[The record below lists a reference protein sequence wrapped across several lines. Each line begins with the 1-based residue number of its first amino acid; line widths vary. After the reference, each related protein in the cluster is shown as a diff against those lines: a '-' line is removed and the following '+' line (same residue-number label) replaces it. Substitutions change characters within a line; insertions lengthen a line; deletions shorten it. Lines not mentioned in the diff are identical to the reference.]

1 MYNTSFIKKILL
13 AATVVLL
20 YSCDKDFNAIGENLI
35 GDDHFGLESE
45 KYDVVA
51 FNQEVTSVQSNILA
65 TTALGIYNNPVFGET
80 TANYVTQVALATYA
94 PTIGET
100 PVIESAV
107 LSVPYFSHITAN
119 NTDGSHTYALDSI
132 YGPPDG
138 KLKLSVYE
146 SGYQMRSSYINN
158 GSELPQFY
166 YTAQNSVFQGAI
178 GSNPRLN
185 NDTSKPAQ
193 NDQFFFSSEEYKLV
207 TKDDAGKETT
217 TYTAPEMRLNLDKDI
232 FQEKILDAPSKLAA
246 ADVFQEYFRGLYF
259 KVEKADGSAT
269 SNMALM
275 DFSKG
280 KITITYK
287 AKTAITT
294 DDPNTTEEKTLVINF
309 VNPTSSGGTANL
321 LQDAK
326 ESAYADAI
334 SSSNVNKK
342 EGDQRLYIKG
352 GQGSA
357 AVIKLFNQTDLI
369 SYDSS
374 GSIVNGPN
382 GVPDQ
387 LDEIRNN
394 VATKNWKVNEANLV
408 FTIDADKMAK
418 VKVEDEPRRIYLYDL
433 TNNVPLV
440 DYFSDQTSSLVTGD
454 TKGAKYI
461 FGGLIN
467 RGDDKRGKTYKFRIT
482 NYYRN
487 LIKDKTAKN
496 VDLGLVVTESI
507 GISTFNF
514 LENRI
519 VLYPPKTNEY
529 FSQVPKASVMNP
541 LGTILYGT
549 NIPFSD
555 TQNSDYSKRL
565 RLEVYYTKP
574 N

>member
-80 TANYVTQVALATYA
+80 TGNYVTQVALATYA
-94 PTIGET
+94 PTIGED
-100 PVIESAV
+100 PVIEKAV

-119 NTDGSHTYALDSI
+119 NTDGSHTYELDSI
-132 YGPPDG
+132 YGPSNG

-146 SGYQMRSSYINN
+146 SVYQMRSSYISN
-158 GSELPQFY
+158 GSELPQYY
-166 YTAQNSVFQGAI
+166 YTAQNSLFDGAKV
-178 GSNPRLN
+178 GLPLN
-185 NDTSKPAQ
+185 DDKTKPAQ

-217 TYTAPEMRLNLDKDI
+217 TYTAPEMRLNLNSAF
-232 FQEKILDAPSKLAA
+232 FQDRILKAPASKLAA

-259 KVEKADGSAT
+259 KVEKADGSPT
-269 SNMALM
+269 TNMALM

-309 VNPTSSGGTANL
+309 VTPTSSGGTANL

-326 ESAYADAI
+326 ATAYADAI
-334 SSSNVNKK
+334 NSSNVNKTD
-342 EGDQRLYIKG
+342 GDERLYIKG

-357 AVIKLFNQTDLI
+357 AVIKLNDFA
-369 SYDSS
+369 SK
-374 GSIVNGPN
+374 
-382 GVPDQ
+382 
-387 LDEIRNN
+387 LDDIR
-394 VATKNWKVNEANLV
+394 AKNWKVNEANLV
-408 FTIDADKMAK
+408 FNIDSDKMTGA
-418 VKVEDEPRRIYLYDL
+418 DEPRRVYLYDL
-433 TNNVPLV
+433 TNNVPVV
-440 DYFSDQTSSLVTGD
+440 DYFSDQTSSLTTGD

-467 RGDDKRGKTYKFRIT
+467 LGDNKRGKSYKIRIT
-482 NYYRN
+482 NHIRN

-496 VDLGLVVTESI
+496 VTLGLVVTESI

-519 VLYPPKTNEY
+519 VLQPNEY

-541 LGTILYGT
+541 LGTILYGSKSSV
-549 NIPFSD
+549 PD
-555 TQNSDYSKRL
+555 DKRL

>member
-80 TANYVTQVALATYA
+80 TGNYVTQVALATYA
-94 PTIGET
+94 PTIGED
-100 PVIESAV
+100 PVIEKAV

-119 NTDGSHTYALDSI
+119 NTDGSHTYELDSI
-132 YGPPDG
+132 YGPSNG

-158 GSELPQFY
+158 GSELPQYY
-166 YTAQNSVFQGAI
+166 YTAQNSLFDGAKV
-178 GSNPRLN
+178 GLPLN
-185 NDTSKPAQ
+185 DDKTKPAQ

-217 TYTAPEMRLNLDKDI
+217 TYTAPEMRLNLNSAF
-232 FQEKILDAPSKLAA
+232 FQDRILKAPASKLAA

-259 KVEKADGSAT
+259 KVEKADGSPT
-269 SNMALM
+269 TNMALM

-309 VNPTSSGGTANL
+309 VTPTSSGGTANL

-326 ESAYADAI
+326 ATAYADAI
-334 SSSNVNKK
+334 NSSNVNKTD
-342 EGDQRLYIKG
+342 GDERLYIKG

-357 AVIKLFNQTDLI
+357 AVIKLTDFA
-369 SYDSS
+369 SK
-374 GSIVNGPN
+374 
-382 GVPDQ
+382 
-387 LDEIRNN
+387 LDDIR
-394 VATKNWKVNEANLV
+394 AKNWKVNEANLV
-408 FTIDADKMAK
+408 FNIDSDKMTGA
-418 VKVEDEPRRIYLYDL
+418 DEPRRVYLYDL
-433 TNNVPLV
+433 TNNVPVV
-440 DYFSDQTSSLVTGD
+440 DYFSDQTSSLTTGD

-467 RGDDKRGKTYKFRIT
+467 LGDNKRGKSYKIRIT
-482 NYYRN
+482 NHIRN

-496 VDLGLVVTESI
+496 VTLGLVVTESI

-514 LENRI
+514 LEKRI
-519 VLYPPKTNEY
+519 VLFDDPIEY

-541 LGTILYGT
+541 LGTILYGGKSSV
-549 NIPFSD
+549 PD
-555 TQNSDYSKRL
+555 DKRL

>member
-1 MYNTSFIKKILL
+1 MYKTSFIKKALL
-13 AATVVLL
+13 AVMAVFL
-20 YSCDKDFNAIGENLI
+20 YSCDKDFNAIGEDLI

-51 FNQEVTSVQSNILA
+51 FNQEVTSVQSNILS
-65 TTALGIYNNPVFGET
+65 TTAFGIYNNPVFGET
-80 TANYVTQVALATYA
+80 TGNYVTQVALAAYA
-94 PTIGET
+94 PTIGED

-119 NTDGSHTYALDSI
+119 NQDGSHTYELDSI
-132 YGPPDG
+132 YGPSNG
-138 KLKLSVYE
+138 KLNLSVYE
-146 SGYQMRSSYINN
+146 SGYQMRSSYISN

-166 YTAQNSVFQGAI
+166 YTAQNSVFDGAKV
-178 GSNPRLN
+178 GVFLN
-185 NDTSKPAQ
+185 DDAKTDQ
-193 NDQFFFSSEEYKLV
+193 NTQFYFSSKEYPV
-207 TKDDAGKETT
+207 TTKDASGKETT
-217 TYTAPEMRLNLDKDI
+217 TYTAPEMHLELNKAF
-232 FQEKILDAPSKLAA
+232 FQDRILKAPASKLAA

-259 KVEKADGSAT
+259 KVEKAAGSTAT
-269 SNMALM
+269 NMALM

-294 DDPNTTEEKTLVINF
+294 DDPGTTEEKTLVINF

-326 ESAYADAI
+326 ATAYADAI
-334 SSSNVNKK
+334 NSSNVNKTD
-342 EGDQRLYIKG
+342 GDERLYVKG

-357 AVIKLFNQTDLI
+357 AVIKLTDFA
-369 SYDSS
+369 SK
-374 GSIVNGPN
+374 
-382 GVPDQ
+382 
-387 LDEIRNN
+387 LDDIR
-394 VATKNWKVNEANLV
+394 AKNWKVNEANLV
-408 FTIDADKMAK
+408 FNIDSDKMTGA
-418 VKVEDEPRRIYLYDL
+418 DEPRRVYLYDL
-433 TNNVPLV
+433 TNNVPVV
-440 DYFSDQTSSLVTGD
+440 DYFSDQTSSLTTGD

-467 RGDDKRGKTYKFRIT
+467 LGDNKRGKSYKIRIT
-482 NYYRN
+482 NHIRN

-496 VDLGLVVTESI
+496 VTLGLVVTESI

-519 VLYPPKTNEY
+519 VLYPQPSEY

-541 LGTILYGT
+541 LGTILYGSKSSV
-549 NIPFSD
+549 PD
-555 TQNSDYSKRL
+555 DKRL